1 VNERERERVCVYVCV
16 CVGVTERERE
26 RESEDEA
33 VCVCC
38 IARIAEHYR
47 PSRAGADRRV
57 PRAAGLSPSS
67 EKPPPGFAPRSD
79 YKSRPANNVRR
90 RPRPAE

>member
-1 VNERERERVCVYVCV
+1 
-16 CVGVTERERE
+16 
-26 RESEDEA
+26 

-79 YKSRPANNVRR
+79 YKSRPANNGRR